1 MHFYSSQYIQQIAQN
16 TTSHI
21 IDGKTGVQLN
31 YAEFDKTV
39 SQVETVFQLLFEQQ
53 GKCLVAI
60 ESDNSLNCLVVYFA
74 LLRSQH
80 CLLLLESG
88 QDKLKQ
94 QQIIQ
99 NYQINLL
106 LDKSLINSLLAA
118 SAEAHSTKQS
128 LIQQLP
134 LKFLPTQ
141 TIHPDIKLLLT
152 TSGSTGSCKYVKLTA
167 DNLQAN
173 CQSICQYL
181 QLTANDSVVTTL
193 PMFYSFGL
201 SVIHTHIASG
211 SQLVLSN
218 STPMDKN
225 LWALLKQYQPT
236 CLYGVPFFYQMLLR
250 LGLKRLPLQS
260 LRLFAQAG
268 GRLDNSLILQ
278 LHEYIQQQNDGSC
291 HKQLFIMYGQTE
303 ATARMAYLQPDKL
316 PEKVG
321 YIGQAIPGGEFKLV
335 NDLADHA
342 DNQGS
347 SIQST
352 QAGELY
358 YRGGNVSLGLAQ
370 NRQMLEQV
378 EKTEWLA
385 TGDLAELDAEGD
397 YKIIGRLKRFIKIVG
412 KRINLDEVEAWLSQ
426 SNLARN
432 LTEQA
437 QILASGEDDKLVLVM
452 AGKLAANHLEQIQH
466 PLIQYATEL
475 LSVHA
480 SYLRVVHI
488 EQLPLTANHKVD
500 YNKLKQQVL
509 YAN

>member
-1 MHFYSSQYIQQIAQN
+1 MHFYSSQYIQQISQN
-16 TTSHI
+16 STSHI
-21 IDGKTGVQLN
+21 IDGETGVQLN

-39 SQVETVFQLLFEQQ
+39 SQVESIFQLLFEQQ
-53 GKCLVAI
+53 GKCLVGI
-60 ESDNSLNCLVVYFA
+60 ESNNSLNCLVVYFA

-106 LDKSLINSLLAA
+106 LDKSLINLLATELVE
-118 SAEAHSTKQS
+118 SAEN
-128 LIQQLP
+128 LYQQLP
-134 LKFLPTQ
+134 LKFLPAQ

-181 QLTANDSVVTTL
+181 QLSADDSVVTTL

-218 STPMDKN
+218 ATPMDKN
-225 LWALLKQYQPT
+225 LWALFKQYQPT

-250 LGLKRLPLQS
+250 LSLQRLPLQS
-260 LRLFAQAG
+260 VRLFAQAG
-268 GRLDNSLILQ
+268 GRLDNALILQ
-278 LHEYIQQQNDGSC
+278 LHYYSQQQNDGSC

-303 ATARMAYLQPDKL
+303 ATARMAYLHPDKL

-335 NDLADHA
+335 NDLAAHA
-342 DNQGS
+342 DNQDS
-347 SIQST
+347 NT
-352 QAGELY
+352 QATQTGELY

-385 TGDLAELDAEGD
+385 TGDLAERDTEGD

-426 SNLARN
+426 SDLARN
-432 LTEQA
+432 LTEHA
-437 QILASGEDDKLVLVM
+437 QILASGDDDKLVLVVT
-452 AGKLAANHLEQIQH
+452 GKLAANQVEQIQQ
-466 PLIQYATEL
+466 PLIQHASEL

-480 SYLRVVHI
+480 SYLRVAHI
-488 EQLPLTANHKVD
+488 EQSPLTANNKVD
-500 YNKLKQQVL
+500 YTKLKQQVL

>member
-16 TTSHI
+16 TTRHI
-21 IDGKTGVQLN
+21 VDGETGVQLN
-31 YAEFDKTV
+31 YAEFDKIV
-39 SQVETVFQLLFEQQ
+39 SQVETVFQLLFEQH
-53 GKCLVAI
+53 GKCLIAI

-106 LDKSLINSLLAA
+106 LDKSLINLLVTDL
-118 SAEAHSTKQS
+118 AESTQKLYQK
-128 LIQQLP
+128 LP
-134 LKFLPTQ
+134 LTFLPAQ
-141 TIHPDIKLLLT
+141 SIHPDIKLLLT

-218 STPMDKN
+218 ATPMEKN
-225 LWALLKQYQPT
+225 LWALFKQYQPT

-260 LRLFAQAG
+260 VRLFAQAG
-268 GRLDNSLILQ
+268 GRLDNPLILQ
-278 LHEYIQQQNDGSC
+278 LHEYILQQNEGRC
-291 HKQLFIMYGQTE
+291 QKQLFIMYGQTE

-316 PEKVG
+316 PVKIG

-342 DNQGS
+342 DNQDS
-347 SIQST
+347 NTQTT

-385 TGDLAELDAEGD
+385 TGDLAERDAEGD

-426 SNLARN
+426 SAMARN
-432 LTEQA
+432 LADEA
-437 QILASGEDDKLVLVM
+437 QILASGEDDKLVLVVT
-452 AGKLAANHLEQIQH
+452 GKIAANDSEQIQQQ
-466 PLIQYATEL
+466 LKQDASEL

-480 SYLRVVHI
+480 SYLQVVHI
-488 EQLPLTANHKVD
+488 EQSPLTANNKVD
-500 YNKLKQQVL
+500 YTKLKQQVL